1 MCSQTAATSRSH
13 SAPIVLGNGRLDHCS
28 MDSWVMNPAKIIK
41 GPNALSGRLRQA
53 TIPAKMYGSVIHQT
67 SRTRSAGW

>member
-1 MCSQTAATSRSH
+1 
-13 SAPIVLGNGRLDHCS
+13 